1 MPVCFVIMGFG
12 QKTDLATG
20 RVLDLDKSYRNI
32 IKPAVTAAGY
42 ECFRA
47 DEIQHSG
54 VIDVPMYEMLFAADL
69 VVADLST
76 ANLNAIFELGVRH
89 ALKPRATIIMAE
101 SKFTIPFDANHILVR
116 HYEHLG
122 PDIGFDETIRMRGEL
137 TTLMKALKGGDA
149 VDSPVYTLLPDL
161 QRPTRPP
168 ATRMSVAAAA
178 AQTQSSEDSYASKLQ
193 TARDAMDSAAFD
205 FAKKI
210 LQGIYKEQTEPGADG
225 KPKAARPFVI
235 QQLALATYKAGEAK
249 AKTDGPEQALA
260 GYADAE
266 ALLRQL
272 DAETTTDPETIGL
285 WSAIHKRR
293 AEIATRS
300 PDERKQDLTEAIRAA
315 ERGFLIKRDYYNGT
329 NLAYLLNVRASLS
342 SGDDKIAD
350 NVLANR
356 VRREVVD
363 IVNRG
368 LATLA
373 ANTAAGADTTTLRDE
388 KYWLAATRAESLIAL
403 GDKSGDG
410 LMNEALASA
419 PAQWMADS
427 TKSQLDRLLKI
438 PATAAGP

>member
-101 SKFTIPFDANHILVR
+101 SKFTIPFDANHIVVR

-122 PDIGFDETIRMRGEL
+122 PDIGFEETMRMRGEL
-137 TTLMKALKGGDA
+137 TTLINALQGGNA

-161 QRPTRPP
+161 QKPTRPP
-168 ATRMSVAAAA
+168 ATKLSMAAA
-178 AQTQSSEDSYASKLQ
+178 AQPQSSEDSYATMLQ
-193 TARDAMDSAAFD
+193 TAREAIDAGAFD
-205 FAKKI
+205 FAKKK
-210 LQGIYKEQTEPGADG
+210 LQDIYKDQTTLGADG
-225 KPKAARPFVI
+225 KPKTARPRVI

-249 AKTDGPEQALA
+249 AKTEGPDQALA
-260 GYADAE
+260 GYAEAE

-272 DAETTTDPETIGL
+272 DAETATDPETIGL

-293 AEIATRS
+293 AEMTTRS

-315 ERGFLIKRDYYNGT
+315 ERGFIIKRDYYNGR
-329 NLAYLLNVRASLS
+329 NLAYLLNMRASLS

-363 IVNRG
+363 IATRG
-368 LATLA
+368 LDTLA

-388 KYWLAATRAESLIAL
+388 NYWLAATRAESLIAL
-403 GDKSGDG
+403 GDKSGDD
-410 LMNEALASA
+410 LMKEALASA
-419 PAQWMADS
+419 PAAWMADS
-427 TKSQLDRLLKI
+427 TKSQLDRLLKLV
-438 PATAAGP
+438 TAR

>member
-20 RVLDLDKSYRNI
+20 RVLDLNKSYKNI

-42 ECFRA
+42 ECVRA

-54 VIDVPMYEMLFAADL
+54 VIDVPMYEMLFSAEL

-76 ANLNAIFELGVRH
+76 SNLNAIFELGIRH

-101 SKFTIPFDANHILVR
+101 SKFTIPFDANHIVVR

-122 PDIGFDETIRMRGEL
+122 PDIGFDEANRMQGEL
-137 TTLMKALKGGDA
+137 TTLINALKGGDA
-149 VDSPVYTLLPDL
+149 VDSPVYTMLPDL
-161 QRPTRPP
+161 QRPTRPA
-168 ATRMSVAAAA
+168 ATKMSVAAAA
-178 AQTQSSEDSYASKLQ
+178 ARPQSSEDSYATKLQ
-193 TARDAMDSAAFD
+193 MARDATDGGDFD

-210 LQGIYKEQTEPGADG
+210 LQGIYTEQTAPGADG

-235 QQLALATYKAGEAK
+235 QQLALATYKAGETK
-249 AKTDGPEQALA
+249 AKTDGPEPALA
-260 GYADAE
+260 GYSEAE

-272 DAETTTDPETIGL
+272 NAETTTDPETIGL

-293 AEIATRS
+293 AETATRS
-300 PDERKQDLTEAIRAA
+300 PDERKQDLSEAIRAA
-315 ERGFLIKRDYYNGT
+315 ERGFIIRRDYYNGT
-329 NLAYLLNVRASLS
+329 NLAYLLNTRASLS
-342 SGDDKIAD
+342 SGDDRIAD
-350 NVLANR
+350 NVLAGR

-368 LATLA
+368 LETLS
-373 ANTAAGADTTTLRDE
+373 ANTSASADTTTLRNE

-403 GDKSGDG
+403 GDTSGEQ
-410 LMNEALASA
+410 LMKEALAGA
-419 PAQWMADS
+419 PAPWMADT
-427 TKSQLDRLLKI
+427 TKSQLDRLNRIL
-438 PATAAGP
+438 AAAGP

>member
-32 IKPAVTAAGY
+32 IKPAVTGAGY
-42 ECFRA
+42 DCVRA

-101 SKFTIPFDANHILVR
+101 SKFTIPFDANHIVVR

-137 TTLMKALKGGDA
+137 TTLINALTGGDA

-161 QRPTRPP
+161 QRPTRP
-168 ATRMSVAAAA
+168 ATTKLSMAAA
-178 AQTQSSEDSYASKLQ
+178 AQPQSSEDSYATMLQ
-193 TARDAMDSAAFD
+193 TAREAIDAGAFD
-205 FAKKI
+205 FAKKK
-210 LQGIYKEQTEPGADG
+210 LQDIYKDQTTLGADG
-225 KPKAARPFVI
+225 KPKTARPRVI

-249 AKTDGPEQALA
+249 AKTEGPDQVLA
-260 GYADAE
+260 GYAEAE

-293 AEIATRS
+293 AEMTTRS

-315 ERGFLIKRDYYNGT
+315 ERGFIIKRDYYNGT
-329 NLAYLLNVRASLS
+329 NLAYLLNMRASLS

-350 NVLANR
+350 NVLASR

-363 IVNRG
+363 IATRG
-368 LATLA
+368 LETLA

-403 GDKSGDG
+403 GDKSGDD
-410 LMNEALASA
+410 LMKEALASA
-419 PAQWMADS
+419 PAAWMADS
-427 TKSQLDRLLKI
+427 TKSQLDRLRKLL
-438 PATAAGP
+438 AAAGP

>member
-20 RVLDLDKSYRNI
+20 RVLDLDKSYRNV
-32 IKPAVTAAGY
+32 IKPAVAGAGY
-42 ECFRA
+42 DCVRA

-76 ANLNAIFELGVRH
+76 ANLNAVFELGVRH

-101 SKFTIPFDANHILVR
+101 SKFTIPFDANHIVVR

-137 TTLMKALKGGDA
+137 TTLINALTGGDA

-161 QRPTRPP
+161 QKPTRPP
-168 ATRMSVAAAA
+168 ATKLSMAAA
-178 AQTQSSEDSYASKLQ
+178 AQPQSSEDSYATMLQ
-193 TARDAMDSAAFD
+193 TAREAIDAGAFD
-205 FAKKI
+205 FAKKK
-210 LQGIYKEQTEPGADG
+210 LQDIYKDQTTLGADG
-225 KPKAARPFVI
+225 KPKTARPRVI

-249 AKTDGPEQALA
+249 AKTEGPDQVLA
-260 GYADAE
+260 GYAEAE

-293 AEIATRS
+293 AEMTTRS

-315 ERGFLIKRDYYNGT
+315 ERGFIIKRDYYNGT
-329 NLAYLLNVRASLS
+329 NLAYLLNMRASLS

-350 NVLANR
+350 NVLAGR

-363 IVNRG
+363 IATRG
-368 LATLA
+368 LETLA

-403 GDKSGDG
+403 GDKSGED
-410 LMNEALASA
+410 LMKEALASA
-419 PAQWMADS
+419 PAAWMADS
-427 TKSQLDRLLKI
+427 TKSQLDRLREML
-438 PATAAGP
+438 TAAGS

>member
-137 TTLMKALKGGDA
+137 TTLMNALKGGDA

-168 ATRMSVAAAA
+168 ATRIGVAAAA
-178 AQTQSSEDSYASKLQ
+178 AQTQSSEDSYAAKLQ
-193 TARDAMDSAAFD
+193 TAREAMDAGAFD
-205 FAKKI
+205 FAKQK
-210 LQGIYKEQTEPGADG
+210 LQDIYKDQTAPGADG

-249 AKTDGPEQALA
+249 AKTEGPKQALA
-260 GYADAE
+260 GYAEAE
-266 ALLRQL
+266 TLLRQL

-293 AEIATRS
+293 AEMAARS

-315 ERGFLIKRDYYNGT
+315 ERGFIIKRDYYNGT
-329 NLAYLLNVRASLS
+329 NLAYLLNLRASLS

-350 NVLANR
+350 NVLASR

-363 IVNRG
+363 ITNRG
-368 LATLA
+368 LDTLA
-373 ANTAAGADTTTLRDE
+373 ANTSAGADTTTLRDE

-403 GDKSGDG
+403 GDKSGED
-410 LMNEALASA
+410 LMKAVLASA
-419 PAQWMADS
+419 PAQWMAES
-427 TKSQLDRLLKI
+427 TKGQRDRLL
-438 PATAAGP
+438 TLMAAARS